1 MLAHRDLHSTLRANR
16 AVFHLADL
24 HVHSL
29 ASADIRTGNRFASL
43 SAELQTLLRAVPE
56 TAAADPATYEEAV
69 IAAAPPRVFLDALVS
84 RRNTVIGGASAGSD
98 TDWAVVAV
106 TDHNVCR
113 YSTMLASL
121 AYSERSTN
129 RLLVLPGIELDVEY
143 PCPGAN
149 ESATV
154 HVLCIFRPGT
164 SDSDIRLALVNAG
177 ADSWQFGS
185 RAIVPSLPK
194 FIDAVRTHNAYPAI
208 CIAAHA
214 ASGKGVHRETQKT
227 ILSWLEAELSRVAG
241 ELQRIA
247 DEAMP
252 SQARDKKE
260 LEQRLAALQAKRSAD
275 GIALEVLRLIGQ
287 CGFDALQVGK
297 PGDGVH
303 YRRLHRF
310 REGHGRAVPIVAS
323 DAHNPG
329 SVFDAGHG
337 APFLKL
343 PPLSAA
349 TSETAVFEAVRKAL
363 RYGET
368 RFNTVSLAPPQYW
381 ISGIEIA
388 PDAATA
394 AKFWPTP
401 SGAPVP
407 TSPDS
412 FILPLSRNLNTF
424 IGGRGSGKSAAI
436 EALAFVTEPQRFV
449 NMLPSRDKRPDFY
462 NRAEAT
468 LSGCRV
474 RLCWQFA
481 GDGVAAHL
489 PKKAVFA
496 QRYFDV
502 SHRHQPVEYRD
513 ADGTLLVPE
522 QVPPHTVQIFRLGE
536 IEQQAGPERLRALF
550 DQICGQGITD
560 HETKIA
566 AMIKSL
572 QAQRGAMLKLAV
584 RIRELTAD
592 EAPLRKYVDRLKLLV
607 AVDTPEMK
615 AAYDAIDELESAQAA
630 VGDVQEKWSSA
641 LDTADLA
648 GQSAAIQALIDEV
661 ASEIV
666 YDDGA
671 VKPHLESLLTLFAP
685 PPGTETASIARGMV
699 TKFDDL
705 NLDGKKVSELLEL
718 VASNLNER
726 VAVAKNKL
734 TQQGLP
740 AGSKDREAKKKAFG
754 ECEAALARYQAA
766 MREWDDAEVKRAS
779 LRCDLL
785 LECAA
790 KSALRKKTAADI
802 TAALKR
808 DIDTGI
814 LIIEADAQAQRDWS
828 QFKDWMATSFS
839 GQDIKFQEE
848 RALALL
854 ESGLKP
860 DALRT
865 ALLGIEDPDPALLV
879 VDRPSARDGNVDG
892 SVATQ
897 LLSKCR
903 GRVRLAP
910 EADEAAV
917 APEVWA
923 KVPEEVRQGLVWF
936 PGHSGP
942 TCADRALALDE
953 IMFEDVPVIRL
964 NDRPGDA
971 GAVARPVEELSPGQR
986 CSAVLPILLLT
997 GTCPLIID
1005 QPEDN
1010 LDNRLIR
1017 QVIVNILAS
1026 IKLQRQVIVATHNP
1040 NVPVL
1045 GDAEYAVVLQ
1055 GVGDRRCKIEAAGD
1069 LDSRSLARHLTDVM
1083 EGGREAFQYR
1093 HTIYNE
1099 HWKGPVED
1107 GE

>member
-1 MLAHRDLHSTLRANR
+1 MLSNKDLHSTLRANR

-29 ASADIRTGNRFASL
+29 ASADIRTGARFAAL
-43 SAELQTLLRAVPE
+43 SPELQVLLQTVPE
-56 TAAADPATYEEAV
+56 AAASNPAKYEEAV
-69 IAAAPPRVFLDALVS
+69 LTAAPPRAFLDALVA
-84 RRNTVIGGASAGSD
+84 RRNKVIGDASDGSD

-113 YSTMLASL
+113 YSTALASL
-121 AYSERSTN
+121 AYAERSTN

-149 ESATV
+149 ECATV

-164 SDSDIRLALVNAG
+164 ADSDIRLAIVAAG
-177 ADSWQFGS
+177 AASWTFGS
-185 RAIVPSLPK
+185 HAVVSSLPA
-194 FIDAVRTHNAYPAI
+194 FIDALRTHSTYPAI

-214 ASGKGVHRETQKT
+214 ASSKGVQRETQKT
-227 ILSWLEAELSRVAG
+227 ILSWLDAELSRVAG

-260 LEQRLAALQAKRSAD
+260 LEERLAALQAKRAAD

-323 DAHNPG
+323 DSHTPD
-329 SVFDAGHG
+329 SVFDTGHG

-343 PPLSAA
+343 PPLSAS
-349 TSETAVFEAVRKAL
+349 TSETTVFEAVRKAL

-381 ISGIEIA
+381 ISGIEIV

-401 SGAPVP
+401 SVAPVP
-407 TSPDS
+407 TSTHS
-412 FILPLSRNLNTF
+412 FILPLSRNLNTL

-436 EALAFVTEPQRFV
+436 EALAFVTEPQRFTNV
-449 NMLPSRDKRPDFY
+449 SPAKDKRPDFY

-474 RLCWQFA
+474 RLCWQFT
-481 GDGVAAHL
+481 GGGVAGHL

-502 SHRHQPVEYRD
+502 SHQHQPVEYRD
-513 ADGTLLVPE
+513 ADGTSLVPD

-550 DQICGQGITD
+550 DQICGQGIAD

-566 AMIKSL
+566 ALIKSL
-572 QAQRGAMLKLAV
+572 QMQRAAMLKLAV

-615 AAYDAIDELESAQAA
+615 AAYDAIDEFEAAQVA
-630 VGDVQEKWSSA
+630 VSDVQEKWSSA
-641 LDTADLA
+641 VATADSA
-648 GQSAAIQALIDEV
+648 GHSAAIQALFDEV
-661 ASEIV
+661 VSELV
-666 YDDGA
+666 DDKGT
-671 VKPHLESLLTLFAP
+671 VKTHLGPLLTLFGAP
-685 PPGTETASIARGMV
+685 VGTEAASVARGMV
-699 TKFDDL
+699 AKFDDL
-705 NLDGKKVSELLEL
+705 DLDAKKVSEQLED
-718 VASNLNER
+718 VASKLNES

-740 AGSKDREAKKKAFG
+740 AGSKDREAKKKAFS
-754 ECEAALARYQAA
+754 ECEAALAKYQAA
-766 MREWDDAEVKRAS
+766 MREWEEAETSRS
-779 LRCDLL
+779 LSRRDLL
-785 LECAA
+785 RECAA
-790 KSALRKKTAADI
+790 KSALRKKTADDI
-802 TAALKR
+802 TVALKR

-814 LIIEADAQAQRDWS
+814 LIIEADAQAERDWS
-828 QFKDWMATSFS
+828 PFKEWMATSFS
-839 GQDIKFQEE
+839 GHEIKYQEE

-854 ESGLKP
+854 ENGLKP
-860 DALRT
+860 DALRA
-865 ALLGIEDPDPALLV
+865 ALLGIENPDSTLLV
-879 VDRPSARDGNVDG
+879 VGRPSAREGNVD
-892 SVATQ
+892 SAVAIQ

-910 EADEAAV
+910 EAEEAAV
-917 APEVWA
+917 APEVWT

-936 PGHSGP
+936 PGQSGP
-942 TCADRALALDE
+942 TCADRALTLDE
-953 IMFEDVPVIRL
+953 ITFDDVPVIRL

-1040 NVPVL
+1040 NIPVL

-1055 GVGDRRCKIEAAGD
+1055 GVGDRRCKVEAAGD
-1069 LDSRSLARHLTDVM
+1069 LDSRALARHLTDVM